1 MPDEDSLLVHPR
13 QGTFGAML
21 SKPLPSR
28 YRIIEEVGQ
37 GGMAVVYRAHDE
49 KLRREVAV
57 KVLHAHLLA
66 EPESRARLEREAC
79 AVAKL
84 NHDGILQIFD
94 YASDEAANSYIVT
107 EFIDGQTLKQFL
119 GNRKLPVPE
128 IAALMV
134 IEIGEALCHAHSLG
148 IIHRDMKPENVM
160 VRKDGFL
167 KLMDFG
173 VAQVVD
179 LERMTVTGQILGSPA
194 YMAPEVL
201 DGRTLD
207 FRSDVFSVGV
217 MLYQMATGTLPF
229 PGKNP
234 HEVLRKVSE
243 GKFADPRTVNRLV
256 SDQLARVIAKAMA
269 RKPEDRYATLSAML
283 DDLRAYTADAGLAA
297 TRDELRVFLT
307 DPDNYEKDLISRLV
321 SALVSSGLREQAA
334 NRRARALEVW
344 NRALVFEPDNP
355 TVLAELRRL
364 ELGERLRRWVIGA
377 AVLAVLVGMATG
389 ALFLA
394 RKAITEKKAVLA
406 AAASGEAAHKKTMAP
421 SSAPKPAEQPV
432 ALVRPVSPS
441 RPTTLVPRP
450 AREPK
455 RHETATEKPAATTDE
470 APQANEAA
478 SDSPAEGAEAT
489 APSITLSLGFNPARV
504 EVWMDGK
511 KAFDFGPQQN
521 RIEIPW
527 NKPHRLEFRNDSCC
541 NRKEVLVGP
550 QLYRP
555 QGDHLFVS
563 LDPKPARLLVT
574 LDPPVPGATL
584 LIREISESKAKPWR
598 ARAQAGEK
606 IAVPFDAGD
615 EMRKSLE
622 VVVFKGD
629 KTTTNQVTITAGEL
643 RPVTIH
649 VDE

>member
-1 MPDEDSLLVHPR
+1 
-13 QGTFGAML
+13 ML

-28 YRIIEEVGQ
+28 YRIIEEVGH

-119 GNRKLPVPE
+119 GNRKVPVPE

-217 MLYQMATGTLPF
+217 MLYQMATGSLPF

-283 DDLRAYTADAGLAA
+283 DDLRAYTADAGLTA
-297 TRDELRVFLT
+297 TRDELRDYLT
-307 DPDNYEKDLISRLV
+307 EPDNYETDLVARVV

-344 NRALVFEPDNP
+344 NRALAFEPDNP

-364 ELGERLRRWVIGA
+364 ERGERLRHWVIGA

-389 ALFLA
+389 TLFLA
-394 RKAITEKKAVLA
+394 RKAITEKKADLA
-406 AAASGEAAHKKTMAP
+406 AAMG
-421 SSAPKPAEQPV
+421 SSAHPKPLSQPPATKPPEQPL
-432 ALVRPVSPS
+432 ALVRSTSTS
-441 RPTTLVPRP
+441 RPTTPAAHLV
-450 AREPK
+450 REVR
-455 RHETATEKPAATTDE
+455 RHEAAAEKAAATTELGSQTPE
-470 APQANEAA
+470 AREVANDTTAT
-478 SDSPAEGAEAT
+478 GAEAA

-527 NKPHRLEFRNDSCC
+527 NRPHRLEFRNDSCC

-563 LDPKPARLLVT
+563 LDPRPAHLLVT
-574 LDPPVPGATL
+574 IDPPLPGATL
-584 LIREISESKAKPWR
+584 LIREVNESKTKLWR

-622 VVVFKGD
+622 IVVFKGD
-629 KTTTNQVTITAGEL
+629 KTTTNQVAITAGET
-643 RPVTIH
+643 RPVTIRM
-649 VDE
+649 DE

>member
-1 MPDEDSLLVHPR
+1 
-13 QGTFGAML
+13 ML

-57 KVLHAHLLA
+57 KVLHPHLLA
-66 EPESRARLEREAC
+66 EPESKARLEREAR

-94 YASDEAANSYIVT
+94 YSSEEAANSYIVT

-119 GNRKLPVPE
+119 ANRKLAVPE
-128 IAALMV
+128 LAALVV
-134 IEIGEALCHAHSLG
+134 IELGEALSHAHSLG
-148 IIHRDMKPENVM
+148 IIHRDVKPENVM

-217 MLYQMATGTLPF
+217 MLYQMATGNLPF
-229 PGKNP
+229 QGRNP

-243 GKFADPRTVNRLV
+243 GKFADPRTANRLV
-256 SDQLARVIAKAMA
+256 SDQLARVIARSLA
-269 RKPEDRYATLSAML
+269 RKPEDRYPSMAAML
-283 DDLRAYTADAGLAA
+283 EDLRTYTADAGLASS
-297 TRDELRVFLT
+297 REELRAFLT
-307 DPDNYEKDLISRLV
+307 DPERYERELLPRLV
-321 SALVSSGLREQAA
+321 SALVNSGLREQAA
-334 NRRARALEVW
+334 RHRARALELW
-344 NRALVFEPDNP
+344 NRALALEPDNQ

-364 ELGERLRRWVIGA
+364 ERGERMRRWAIVT
-377 AVLAVLVGMATG
+377 AVLGVLGGMATG
-389 ALFLA
+389 AFLLA
-394 RKAITEKKAVLA
+394 RKALTEKKAVPA
-406 AAASGEAAHKKTMAP
+406 AVAISSPSHEAAVVKSP
-421 SSAPKPAEQPV
+421 APKVGEQSGSLARALPASHPASVAMHSVREQKRRDPLV
-432 ALVRPVSPS
+432 ERAAEVRPVPPAAVQESPTQES
-441 RPTTLVPRP
+441 PP
-450 AREPK
+450 APEESAP
-455 RHETATEKPAATTDE
+455 ATEEPPPK
-470 APQANEAA
+470 
-478 SDSPAEGAEAT
+478 
-489 APSITLSLGFNPARV
+489 IVLSLGFNPARV
-504 EVWMDGK
+504 EVWMDGT

-527 NKPHRLEFRNDSCC
+527 NKAHRLEFRNDSCC
-541 NRKEVLVGP
+541 NRKEVVVGP
-550 QLYRP
+550 QAFRP
-555 QGDHLFVS
+555 PGDHLFVS
-563 LDPKPARLLVT
+563 LDPKPARLSVT

-584 LIREISESKAKPWR
+584 LIREVNESKARPWR

-606 IAVPFDAGD
+606 IPVPFDAGD

-629 KTTTNQVTITAGEL
+629 RTTTNQVTITAGET

-649 VDE
+649 VDD

>member
-1 MPDEDSLLVHPR
+1 
-13 QGTFGAML
+13 ML

-28 YRIIEEVGQ
+28 YRIIEEVGH

-49 KLRREVAV
+49 ILRREVAV

-217 MLYQMATGTLPF
+217 MLYQMATGSLPF

-283 DDLRAYTADAGLAA
+283 DDLRAYTADAGLTA

-307 DPDNYEKDLISRLV
+307 EPDNYEKDLISRLV

-334 NRRARALEVW
+334 SRRARALEVW
-344 NRALVFEPDNP
+344 NRALAFEPDNP

-364 ELGERLRRWVIGA
+364 ERGERLRHWVIGA

-389 ALFLA
+389 TLFLA

-406 AAASGEAAHKKTMAP
+406 AAASGSGAH
-421 SSAPKPAEQPV
+421 PKPLSQPPATKQPEQPV
-432 ALVRPVSPS
+432 ALVRSASTS
-441 RPTTLVPRP
+441 RPATPAAHLV
-450 AREPK
+450 REVR
-455 RHETATEKPAATTDE
+455 RHEAAAERIAATTEVESQTPE
-470 APQANEAA
+470 AHEAA
-478 SDSPAEGAEAT
+478 NDTTATGAEAA

-527 NKPHRLEFRNDSCC
+527 NRPHRLEFRNDSCC

-563 LDPKPARLLVT
+563 LDPRPAHLLVT
-574 LDPPVPGATL
+574 LDPPLPGATL
-584 LIREISESKAKPWR
+584 LIREVNESKTKLWR

-622 VVVFKGD
+622 IVVFKGD
-629 KTTTNQVTITAGEL
+629 KTTTNQVAITAGET
-643 RPVTIH
+643 RPVTIRM
-649 VDE
+649 DE

>member
-1 MPDEDSLLVHPR
+1 
-13 QGTFGAML
+13 ML
-21 SKPLPSR
+21 STPLPSR

-66 EPESRARLEREAC
+66 EPESKARLEREAR

-94 YASDEAANSYIVT
+94 YSSEEATSSYIVT

-119 GNRKLPVPE
+119 SNRKLPVPE
-128 IAALMV
+128 MAALIV
-134 IEIGEALCHAHSLG
+134 IELGEALTHAHSLG
-148 IIHRDMKPENVM
+148 IIHRDIKPENVM
-160 VRKDGFL
+160 VRKDGAL

-201 DGRTLD
+201 DGHTLD

-217 MLYQMATGTLPF
+217 MLYQMATGALPF
-229 PGKNP
+229 TGKNP
-234 HEVLRKVSE
+234 HEVLRRVSE

-256 SDQLARVIAKAMA
+256 SDQLARVIARALA
-269 RKPEDRYATLSAML
+269 RKPEDRFPTIHDMVEELRGYTSDAGLEKPREE
-283 DDLRAYTADAGLAA
+283 LRAY
-297 TRDELRVFLT
+297 LT
-307 DPDNYEKDLISRLV
+307 DLEDYEKALVPRMV
-321 SALVSSGLREQAA
+321 SALVASGVREQAA
-334 NRRARALEVW
+334 KHKAKALELW
-344 NRALVFEPDNP
+344 NRALAFEPDNQA
-355 TVLAELRRL
+355 VLTELRRL
-364 ELGERLRRWVIGA
+364 ERGERLRRWLIGGT
-377 AVLAVLVGMATG
+377 VLAVLVAMATG
-389 ALFLA
+389 AFFLA
-394 RKAITEKKAVLA
+394 RKALHDRRSNSATVASNEPARK
-406 AAASGEAAHKKTMAP
+406 AASAQEAKDRQRAGAQPQAQVAAVARGQASGAAHARRHEVALAEKASAHADEDGKTVLLGA
-421 SSAPKPAEQPV
+421 SAPAE
-432 ALVRPVSPS
+432 S
-441 RPTTLVPRP
+441 T
-450 AREPK
+450 
-455 RHETATEKPAATTDE
+455 
-470 APQANEAA
+470 
-478 SDSPAEGAEAT
+478 
-489 APSITLSLGFNPARV
+489 ITLTLGFTPARV

-521 RIEIPW
+521 RIEVPW

-541 NRKEVLVGP
+541 NRKEVMVGP

-555 QGDHLFVS
+555 PGDHLFVN
-563 LDPKPARLLVT
+563 LDPKPARLVVA

-584 LIREISESKAKPWR
+584 LIREMNDSKAKAWR
-598 ARAQAGEK
+598 ARALPGEK
-606 IAVPFDAGD
+606 IPVPFDAGD

-629 KTTTNQVTITAGEL
+629 KTTTNQVTITAGET
-643 RPVTIH
+643 RPVTFH
-649 VDE
+649 VDD

>member
-1 MPDEDSLLVHPR
+1 
-13 QGTFGAML
+13 ML
-21 SKPLPSR
+21 SKPLPAR

-66 EPESRARLEREAC
+66 EPESKARLQREAQ

-94 YASDEAANSYIVT
+94 YSSEEAASSYIVT

-119 GNRKLPVPE
+119 ANRKLPVPE
-128 IAALMV
+128 LAALIVM
-134 IEIGEALCHAHSLG
+134 ELGEALTHAHSLG
-148 IIHRDMKPENVM
+148 IIHRDLKPENVM
-160 VRKDGFL
+160 VRKDGVL

-217 MLYQMATGTLPF
+217 MLYQMATGALPF

-269 RKPEDRYATLSAML
+269 RKPEDRYPTIQAMV
-283 DDLRAYTADAGLAA
+283 DDLRAYAADAGLGTAK
-297 TRDELRVFLT
+297 DELRTYLT
-307 DPDNYEKDLISRLV
+307 APDEYEKTIVSRMV
-321 SALVSSGLREQAA
+321 SALVDSGLREQAA
-334 NRRARALEVW
+334 KHRARALELW
-344 NRALVFEPDNP
+344 NRALAFEPDNQA
-355 TVLAELRRL
+355 VLTELRRL
-364 ELGERLRRWVIGA
+364 ERGERLRRWVIGGT
-377 AVLAVLVGMATG
+377 VLGILVAMATG

-394 RKAITEKKAVLA
+394 RKALSEKKASVA
-406 AAASGEAAHKKTMAP
+406 AANITPARKPGAAQPPVQAPAGEETPAQRTPVVPRSPGSGPAHAVKE
-421 SSAPKPAEQPV
+421 SRRHEV
-432 ALVRPVSPS
+432 ALTEKAATRDEED
-441 RPTTLVPRP
+441 T
-450 AREPK
+450 
-455 RHETATEKPAATTDE
+455 ETATRSRGDDGLP
-470 APQANEAA
+470 PPN
-478 SDSPAEGAEAT
+478 
-489 APSITLSLGFNPARV
+489 ITLTLGFTPARV

-511 KAFDFGPQQN
+511 KAFDYGPQQN

-541 NRKEVLVGP
+541 NRKEVVVGP
-550 QLYRP
+550 QLFRP
-555 QGDHLFVS
+555 PGDHLFVN
-563 LDPKPARLLVT
+563 LDPKPARLAVT

-584 LIREISESKAKPWR
+584 LIREVNESKAKPWR
-598 ARAQAGEK
+598 ARALAGE
-606 IAVPFDAGD
+606 IIPVPFDAGD

-622 VVVFKGD
+622 VMVFKGD
-629 KTTTNQVTITAGEL
+629 KTTTNQVTITAGET

-649 VDE
+649 VDD